1 MNNKTYTSST
11 IQSQIEKIAETEVP
25 YKLFAQ
31 STKLFFE
38 SRDGI
43 VASNTI
49 WNGKA
54 SEHSLSF
61 GLPILGKDS
70 RAALPI
76 LRETF
81 NIQSSAFDKKYDQA
95 VRGDGQEWRRITTLH
110 SSSLTALL
118 CFYSVSEDK
127 PLMFPTPHGI
137 VRVTTAEFE
146 VKNKIGNGHPSNM
159 DIVLSGTYDDNS
171 NKMVFILLE
180 CKFSEYLHLGQY
192 SGIKNSVYGEIYSEL
207 CEAFDKMGL
216 KTVEDKSDEGTF
228 TLTSKSGICRHYTAG
243 IKQMISHFMGANSFC
258 NEHKKAD
265 VYLAE
270 LLFDFGQESS
280 KWLNDYMTL
289 YRQLSSALN
298 LLEKPQNLDIC
309 PEVLTYQDLLRGFAL
324 DSKVKEFYNL

>member
-1 MNNKTYTSST
+1 MDNKTYTSST
-11 IQSQIEKIAETEVP
+11 ILSQIEKIAETEVP
-25 YKLFAQ
+25 YRLFAQ
-31 STKLFFE
+31 STKRFFDD
-38 SRDGI
+38 RDGI

-61 GLPILGKDS
+61 GLPISGKDS

-76 LRETF
+76 LRKTF

-110 SSSLTALL
+110 SSSLAALL
-118 CFYSVSEDK
+118 CFYSVSEEK

-137 VRVTTAEFE
+137 VSVTTAEFE
-146 VKNKIGNGHPSNM
+146 VKNEIGNGHPSNM
-159 DIVLSGTYDDNS
+159 DVVLSGTYDGNS

-180 CKFSEYLHLGQY
+180 CKFSEYLHWGY
-192 SGIKNSVYGEIYSEL
+192 CSGIKNSVYGEVYTEL
-207 CEAFDKMGL
+207 CETFDKMGL
-216 KTVEDKSDEGTF
+216 KTIDDNNNEGTF
-228 TLTSKSGICRHYTAG
+228 TLTSKSGNCRHYTAG
-243 IKQMISHFMGANSFC
+243 IKQMISHFLGANSFC

-280 KWLNDYMTL
+280 KWLNDYISL
-289 YRQLSSALN
+289 YRQLADALN
-298 LLEKPQNLDIC
+298 LSNKPQNLDIV
-309 PEVLTYQDLLRGFAL
+309 PEVLTYQNLFKVFDL
-324 DSKVKEFYNL
+324 DPKVKEFYNL